1 MPGDQSS
8 LMDPLSRQQSTA
20 IDEAVALARQLGAA
34 VWLRGGWAM
43 DFALGRLTRRHSDI
57 DMFVIDHHHRLVVAQ
72 LRASGWVLAD
82 RPTVDQQADLTRGE
96 LLLSLNPLAFD
107 AEGLPVVAGGPWAGA
122 RWPGAMI
129 SDAEVGYLG
138 GVRAVHIAIEA
149 QIEIKQMT
157 PEWQGL
163 PRRAKDGR
171 DLELLR
177 SAARERP

>member
-1 MPGDQSS
+1 
-8 LMDPLSRQQSTA
+8 MDPLSRQQSTA
-20 IDEAVALARQLGAA
+20 IDEAVALARQVGAA

-43 DFALGRLTRRHSDI
+43 DVT
-57 DMFVIDHHHRLVVAQ
+57 Q
-72 LRASGWVLAD
+72 LEDSGWVLAD
-82 RPTVDQQADLTRGE
+82 RPPVDQQADLTRGE

-138 GVRAVHIAIEA
+138 GVRAVHITIEA